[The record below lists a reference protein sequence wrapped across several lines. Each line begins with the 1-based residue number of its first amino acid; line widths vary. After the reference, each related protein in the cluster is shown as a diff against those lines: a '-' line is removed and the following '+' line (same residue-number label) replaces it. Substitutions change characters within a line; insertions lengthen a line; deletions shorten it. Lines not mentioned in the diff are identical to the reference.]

1 MSFQELRLLPDLPH
15 GLLPFLLASL
25 LIELTP
31 GPNMTWLAILTLAE
45 GRARGL
51 MAVAGVGLGLALLG
65 ALGALGVSEIVQSS
79 RLAYEI
85 LRWAGAAFLVYLA
98 WEGWRGGEREDGGGE
113 RRAFAR
119 GFIANLLN
127 PKAAVF
133 YIAVLPGFITPDH
146 AVAAQTWTL
155 TAAYV
160 VVATSVHAG
169 IVLLAATLAP
179 LLMQPRRAEIAR
191 KILSVGLFGV
201 AVWFILTSSRA

>member
-1 MSFQELRLLPDLPH
+1 MTDLPH
-15 GLLPFLLASL
+15 GLMPFLLASL

-45 GRARGL
+45 GRLRGL
-51 MAVAGVGLGLALLG
+51 MAVAGVGLGLAVLG
-65 ALGALGVSEIVQSS
+65 GLGALGVSEIVQSS

-98 WEGWRGGEREDGGGE
+98 WEGWRGGEKEEGGGE
-113 RRAFAR
+113 RRAFMR
-119 GFIANLLN
+119 GFVANVLN
-127 PKAAVF
+127 PKAAIF

-146 AVAAQTWTL
+146 DVVAQTWTL

-160 VVATSVHAG
+160 AVATSVHAG
-169 IVLLAATLAP
+169 IVMLASVLQP
-179 LLMQPRRAEIAR
+179 FLMEPRRAEITR

-201 AVWFILTSSRA
+201 AVWFILTSSRAS